1 MKRHTSIVLLL
12 ALAACGAAPDAAP
25 SVSEQAATSTS
36 VAVAPTTVPRRYV
49 DERGVSV
56 QVESTERIIPL
67 DGDVAEIVFA
77 LGLGEFVVATDL
89 SATFPGAAD
98 ALPQIGYQ
106 RALNAEPILEFAPTL
121 VIGTDLAGPP
131 GVIEELER
139 VGVPVV
145 IVPTPEDATGPA
157 TKIRAIAEVL
167 GVPER
172 GEQLVAVV
180 ERDVG
185 AVDPLPPIAAT
196 GHPLRVAMLY
206 LRGSSTQL
214 IFGDDTSID
223 WLIEA
228 TGAVNVGAEMGI
240 VGNADITA
248 EALILAAPDVLLV
261 TEDGLASVGG
271 IEGLLAMPSLAGTPA
286 AANRAVLSYDAQL
299 MLGNGPRTGEFLA
312 DLVADLGDLITR
324 LAAPPA
330 DPDKETP

>member
-1 MKRHTSIVLLL
+1 MKRHATAVLLL

-25 SVSEQAATSTS
+25 STGEQAATSTS
-36 VAVAPTTVPRRYV
+36 ASATAPSAPRVYV
-49 DERGVSV
+49 DERGESV
-56 QVESTERIIPL
+56 EIASTERIIPL

-89 SATFPGAAD
+89 SATYPPAAD

-172 GEQLVAVV
+172 GEQLAAAV
-180 ERDVG
+180 ERDLA
-185 AVDPLPPIAAT
+185 AVDPLPPVGAE
-196 GHPLRVAMLY
+196 GRPLRIAMLY

-214 IFGDDTSID
+214 IFGDGTSID

-228 TGAVNVGAEMGI
+228 TGAANVGAEMGI

-261 TEDGLASVGG
+261 TEDGLTSVGG
-271 IEGLLAMPSLAGTPA
+271 IDGLLAMPSLAGTPA
-286 AANRAVLSYDAQL
+286 AANRVVLAYDAQL

-324 LAAPPA
+324 LAIPPA